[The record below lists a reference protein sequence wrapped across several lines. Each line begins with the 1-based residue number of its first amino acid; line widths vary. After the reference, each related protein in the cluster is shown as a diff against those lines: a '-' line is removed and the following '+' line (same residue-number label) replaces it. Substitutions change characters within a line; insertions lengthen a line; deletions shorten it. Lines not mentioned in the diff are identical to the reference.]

1 MLTTYRNSAKI
12 QRNPSDRSSAR
23 PGQASGTPP
32 GLVALGPI
40 SAMHHPRQRDLG
52 SAGKSTGYGSFSDMD
67 QFLDKNWRL
76 FNELDLSN
84 GTGSSLEAATSQH
97 SESLP
102 VPAVERFRSLPIH

>member
-1 MLTTYRNSAKI
+1 
-12 QRNPSDRSSAR
+12 
-23 PGQASGTPP
+23 
-32 GLVALGPI
+32 
-40 SAMHHPRQRDLG
+40 
-52 SAGKSTGYGSFSDMD
+52 MD